1 MVKMSYYTDMHIVDE
16 DLRTISVHDGDWTC
30 KSLAGITARNVCDT
44 PTTTLEIVAS
54 NSRNIVLFKKKINI
68 THPH

>member
-1 MVKMSYYTDMHIVDE
+1 MSYYTDMHIVDE

-54 NSRNIVLFKKKINI
+54 NSRNIVLFKKNK
-68 THPH
+68 HHSPSLEGE